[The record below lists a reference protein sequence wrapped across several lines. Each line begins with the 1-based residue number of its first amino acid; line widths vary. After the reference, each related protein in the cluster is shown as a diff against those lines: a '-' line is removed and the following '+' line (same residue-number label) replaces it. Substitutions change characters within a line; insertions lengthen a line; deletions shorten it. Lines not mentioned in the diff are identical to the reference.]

1 MASKYLVPEQQNFV
15 RLSLACVDEIREV
28 LGDILHSQIPPEN
41 LLKEIQANRT
51 LLIGYQKLSP
61 EQLKLC
67 YIPGPLVPNYQ
78 CFDITLLY
86 KLIRNLCSTL
96 KPTRG
101 WGEKPHPTDIKL
113 GDDIERLRF
122 FRNKIVAHAEISS
135 VPDDVFDSKWNEL
148 ENTFTRIYGFSPL
161 KGNKEGILRRLA
173 CIKRADFGW
182 QEYEK
187 SQLRLMFEYYKF
199 KDAPKLTIKG
209 DERKICGEMACFE
222 ARYAN
227 GDMSNNWPI
236 TWQRI
241 RGSTTEQLDIG
252 TERYRG
258 SSSQMLV
265 IARVSKEDQGEYRA
279 TVLREVNGTHVQ
291 IPSNSIYLTVTG
303 DLPILEIE
311 KAISEDDRITIH
323 YNVSIDDQSPAVHSV
338 LWTKDGTRLDTN
350 ADKYSGGQFI
360 DRYLTMHSPA
370 STDIGQYNCEVF
382 NAVGSVTKSIDLNLP
397 SVSIAEDLQV
407 AVGNPVIIKATIQSC
422 PTSVSAIWQKNGKLD
437 LEDFEN
443 LDIDDFKYLGS
454 KNDPEDPILVI
465 PKTTPED
472 GIYYRILV
480 SNGMGQRSSNIIC
493 LKVIGDVPSL
503 NVHHETSVLERSV
516 TLVCKMVLPINSPN
530 VSDVCWTKDDIKIDI
545 LRNGEKY
552 SGGSIV
558 DPSLTIKDVN
568 SNDEGRYQCCAS
580 NLMGNMWSEKI
591 HLGLPTI
598 EFDNPD
604 LNGLHEGVT
613 YNAAIKSI
621 PVALRAEWK
630 VRQEPS
636 GDFQVIDT
644 HNPLYRGSTVALP
657 RPRLVVNIYGS
668 EQLQS
673 FQLEVF
679 NFIGSSRRDTY
690 DQIMDSSGSNINQE
704 VSDPLKNFYKKRGS
718 TVLFANLSNNLA
730 KSIPEDKLDVLKHI
744 LLGLGEVDM
753 ELIKKVKSIREMFI
767 LLQENKLFT
776 QTDVILMQYLLKQA
790 ECKDLNNEC
799 IKYARKQRSLC
810 FFEKPPDNGFKH
822 VQIHVEGD
830 VKGYSNEDIQKIRET
845 VVAFLGCEDSDVVI
859 DGIHHDKS
867 FVVVLAIKE
876 TLVNNMV
883 HMDQQHIE
891 KLCNFK
897 VDYFILYNKTYSME
911 GLLKDGAM
919 ADVPGPSTAPYFSP
933 RKETENFSRLCQLIM
948 TICSDLFRDILSRY
962 IKPAGLRLELDN
974 NRTKLE
980 RIMNAQQKEQIY
992 PPSGTTTLTSK
1003 DLDIS
1008 VLYILLRN
1016 ICKIPKHQNGWG
1028 NPPLDTDTRLAACI
1042 ERIRIQRNLISAHS
1056 TIGEIEDTVFQDHWD
1071 KLKNS
1076 ILEIE
1081 KQLIGGD
1088 MYARGVDELLSC
1100 DLNPTRAEKYVKE
1113 FKNIQEKMENFES
1126 SLKTTR
1132 YHVAVKR
1139 VRMKIERTHKRQLAV
1154 KKARLDKLERQSS
1167 DTSQGIHE
1175 TLTTVQGRMAAL
1187 EENLQARFVSPERN
1201 QARFVSL
1208 ERNQGNEGYTR
1219 SQQTLPNQKQDHD
1232 NGEEG
1237 PNILHE
1243 ACKTGV
1249 LETCEYLIQ
1258 TYPDLLHSVNNHGDN
1273 AALHAVRGG
1282 NVKILQLL
1290 ADNEVDVKHKSND
1303 GWNILYVAC
1312 VYSNLEMSRYII
1324 QTYPDLLHSVD
1335 NARWNAA
1342 LYAARG
1348 GNVKILQLLADN
1360 EVDVRH
1366 KNNDG
1371 WNILHAAC
1379 VYSNLEMSRYIIQ
1392 TYPDL
1397 LHSVDNAR
1405 WNAALY
1411 AARGGNV
1418 KILQLLADNEVDVR
1432 HKNNDGW
1439 NILHAACVYSNLKMS
1454 RYIIQTYPDLLHIVD
1469 NDGCNAA
1476 LHSAAG
1482 GNVKILQLL
1491 ADNEVD
1497 VKHKANN
1504 GWNILN
1510 VACVNANL
1518 EMSRY
1523 IIQTYPDL
1531 LHSVDN
1537 DGGTAALHAARGGN
1551 VKILQLLADNE
1562 VDVKHKANDGWNIL
1576 NVACVTANLE
1586 MSRYIIQTY
1595 PDLLHSVVN
1604 DGWNAALHAARGGN
1618 VKILQLLA
1626 DNEVDVKHKNNNG
1639 WNILHTACIHSN
1651 LEMSRYIIQTYPDL
1665 LHSVDNARW
1674 NAALYAARG
1683 GNVKILQLLADN
1695 EVDVRHKANN
1705 GWNILH
1711 AACFNAN
1718 LEMSRYIIQT
1728 YPDLLHSV
1736 DNDGWN
1742 AALYAARGGN
1752 VKILQLLADD
1762 GVKK

>member
-744 LLGLGEVDM
+744 LL
-753 ELIKKVKSIREMFI
+753 
-767 LLQENKLFT
+767 
-776 QTDVILMQYLLKQA
+776 
-790 ECKDLNNEC
+790 
-799 IKYARKQRSLC
+799 
-810 FFEKPPDNGFKH
+810 
-822 VQIHVEGD
+822 
-830 VKGYSNEDIQKIRET
+830 
-845 VVAFLGCEDSDVVI
+845 
-859 DGIHHDKS
+859 
-867 FVVVLAIKE
+867 
-876 TLVNNMV
+876 
-883 HMDQQHIE
+883 
-891 KLCNFK
+891 
-897 VDYFILYNKTYSME
+897 
-911 GLLKDGAM
+911 DGAM

-1175 TLTTVQGRMAAL
+1175 TLTTVQDSIKDLETTFLSTLQGRMAAL